1 MSLVPSDRK
10 LEHILKHAAT
20 IFADKGYD
28 RASVR
33 DISRATGMSL
43 AGLYYYFR
51 SKEELLYLIQK
62 HAFSTVV
69 EALEQERS
77 VSDPVEKLY
86 FLIYNHLRY
95 FLQNMDQLKVCALEV
110 DTLTGFYYE
119 KVAEIRKRYFE
130 RAQDIVQNVLIAHQ
144 AEKRDARAA
153 TLQLFGAINWVY
165 MWYNPKKDGGAR
177 EMSQSIVHL
186 FLYGLVPTAAA
197 EPTAGPRTRRNF
209 IAKTN

>member
-1 MSLVPSDRK
+1 MPSDQK
-10 LEHILKHAAT
+10 LEYILKHAAA
-20 IFADKGYD
+20 IFAEKGYD

-69 EALEQERS
+69 EALEKELQTLH
-77 VSDPVEKLY
+77 DPVERLY

-110 DTLTGFYYE
+110 DTLNGYFYE
-119 KVAEIRKRYFE
+119 KVAEVRKRYFE
-130 RAQDIVQNVLIAHQ
+130 VAQGVVQSILLLHQ
-144 AEKRDARAA
+144 PSERDARLA
-153 TLQLFGAINWVY
+153 TLQLFGSINWVY

-186 FLYGLVPTAAA
+186 FLYGLIPAAG
-197 EPTAGPRTRRNF
+197 EPSRAGQRAGRRY
-209 IAKTN
+209 IAKT

>member
-1 MSLVPSDRK
+1 VPSDQK
-10 LEHILKHAAT
+10 LEYILKHAAA
-20 IFADKGYD
+20 IFAEKGYD

-33 DISRATGMSL
+33 DISRATRMSL

-69 EALEQERS
+69 EALEKELQALH
-77 VSDPVEKLY
+77 DPVERLY

-110 DTLTGFYYE
+110 DTLNGYFYE
-119 KVAEIRKRYFE
+119 KVAEVRKRYFE
-130 RAQDIVQNVLIAHQ
+130 VAQGIVHSILLLHQ
-144 AEKRDARAA
+144 PSERDARLA
-153 TLQLFGAINWVY
+153 TLQLFGSINWVY

-186 FLYGLVPTAAA
+186 FLYGLIPAAG
-197 EPTAGPRTRRNF
+197 ESSRTGQRAGRRY
-209 IAKTN
+209 IAKT